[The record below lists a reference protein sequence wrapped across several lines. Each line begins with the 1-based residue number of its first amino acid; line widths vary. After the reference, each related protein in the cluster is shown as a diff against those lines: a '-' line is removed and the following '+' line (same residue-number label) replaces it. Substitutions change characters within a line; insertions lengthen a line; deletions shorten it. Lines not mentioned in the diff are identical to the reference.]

1 MRYILIVIYLEI
13 KMASSNPLAK
23 HFRQPKL
30 YVTLPSRGIFYNS
43 NEFETSETGEIAV
56 YAMTAKDE
64 LKFKTPDALLNG
76 QATVDVIQSCIPAI
90 KNAWRLA
97 SIDLDAVLIA
107 IRIATYGEKMDVSG
121 KIPNTEIERTYSVD
135 LRLLLDQLNQ
145 ETFDNLIKYND
156 FEIEIE
162 PLRYKSFTEI
172 SLKTF
177 EEQRIFALLN
187 NDGITDEERIEKFNE
202 SFQRLT
208 NLNFNI
214 VIDSIKSVKIEDSS
228 VSNKEY
234 IAEFFE
240 NADGGL
246 FKQVLSHIDAQ
257 RRKFNIKPFEITTT
271 EEDRAAGAPESYSLP
286 IIFDQSHFFG

>member
-1 MRYILIVIYLEI
+1 MV
-13 KMASSNPLAK
+13 STNPLAK

-30 YVTLPSRGIFYNS
+30 YVTLPSKGMFYS
-43 NEFETSETGEIAV
+43 ANELEPTETGEIPV

-76 QATVDVIQSCIPAI
+76 QATVDVIQSCIPSI

-107 IRIATYGEKMDVSG
+107 IRIATYGEKMDVTG
-121 KIPNTEIERTYSVD
+121 KIPGTEIERTYSVD
-135 LRLLLDQLNQ
+135 LRILLDQLNQ
-145 ETFDNLIKYND
+145 SVFENLIKTD
-156 FEIEIE
+156 EFDIEIE
-162 PLRYKSFTEI
+162 PLRYKSFTDI

-177 EEQRIFALLN
+177 EEQRLFALLN
-187 NDGITDEERIEKFNE
+187 NDNVSDEVRIEKFND

-214 VIDSIKSVKIEDSS
+214 VIDSIKSIKAGDDIVT
-228 VSNKEY
+228 NKEH

-240 NADGGL
+240 NAEGGL
-246 FKQVLSHIDAQ
+246 FKIVLNHIDAQ

-271 EEDRAAGAPESYSLP
+271 EEDRAAGAPETYSLP
-286 IIFDQSHFFG
+286 IVFDQSHFFG